1 MFDVNLL
8 LKMPFFGL
16 FVTILLKF
24 RYNSVASND
33 NKFLYGWQYKGL
45 GFMGSDELILLDKS
59 LFLGKGTNRICY
71 CHPQD
76 RSKCVKID
84 LNEKRRIT
92 PRELKY
98 YRRYVRKGVTFELIA
113 PFYGEV
119 MTNFGKGY
127 VFGLARDYDG
137 EVSRSVGYYLNVCRD
152 EQFIDGLF
160 RGLLELKEFM
170 IFYGIMARTIER
182 QNMLYQQTSPHNGKV
197 IFIDGI
203 GNNQFLPSA
212 NYLRFH
218 ARRVVRRK
226 WLKFELQLM
235 RKYQDTS
242 MIYERLKA
250 LGGNHRW

>member
-1 MFDVNLL
+1 
-8 LKMPFFGL
+8 
-16 FVTILLKF
+16 
-24 RYNSVASND
+24 
-33 NKFLYGWQYKGL
+33 
-45 GFMGSDELILLDKS
+45 MGDDELVLDES
-59 LFLGKGTNRICY
+59 SFLGRGSNRICY

-76 RSKCVKID
+76 RNKCVKID

-98 YRRYVRKGVTFELIA
+98 YRRYARKGIAFELIA

-119 MTNFGKGY
+119 MTNLGKGY
-127 VFGLARDYDG
+127 VFGLAHDYDG
-137 EVSRSVGYYLNVCRD
+137 DVSRSVGYYLRVCRD
-152 EQFIDGLF
+152 EQLLDGLF
-160 RGLLELKEFM
+160 RGMRELKEFM

-182 QNMLYQQTSPHNGKV
+182 QNMVYQRTSPHTGKV

-226 WLKFELQLM
+226 WFKFEHKLM
-235 RKYQDTS
+235 NKYQDTG
-242 MIYERLKA
+242 MIYERFKA
-250 LGGNHRW
+250 LGEKHG